1 MKKLQVSFI
10 LAIFHLMLFQVQA
23 FALARNY
30 FIAIQGNDATD
41 GTEAHPFATIDA
53 VLKQIENDKAD
64 TILVYFKGGEYFFT
78 KSIVLTSKNTLGKVF
93 IIQNY
98 QNEKVVFSGASL
110 LAASFFHPVKDS
122 QILLRLTSAARSNV
136 YEADIAAAGIN
147 FNSNP
152 NSFGYPRFDNI
163 PPSDFLV
170 NDEIQIVSRWPNT
183 GKTQIGQ
190 VLQHGTPNGSDHPTR
205 PAIFR
210 YNDSR
215 AERWS
220 VKNNIWIH
228 GLFNTGYYPDNL
240 MIDSINTKEK
250 WWRCKQNAGDGVYG
264 TVEEKDSR
272 RKISFRGYYTYHILE
287 ELDSVN
293 EYYLDEK
300 TMHLYWWPDK
310 KKQPFTCRFQTLER
324 PFVVLMN
331 TKNLQLIGID
341 FAYSRG
347 LAIYAEGTENTTIE
361 QCNFHHLGTVA
372 ISLGDPSLAQW
383 EPLVYQSLTK
393 KKNLHC
399 KISNCTF
406 NYIGLGGILLSGGD
420 RQKLIP
426 AGNVVTNCT
435 FSHFSRWGI
444 TYYPAVTISGVGNE
458 VSNCN
463 ISNEAVQ
470 AIVYTGNDHLI
481 KNNFIANVATGFSDI
496 GAIYTGKNPS
506 ATGTLIEN
514 NYFENIGSSGNA
526 VASVYMDD
534 GSGGIR
540 VHDNVFYK
548 ACSSGQ
554 YIFGPIHINGGCN
567 NEINNNLFIDCPFM
581 VSGGVWPKEN
591 WQDLMYHNK
600 EVLAQLTKVVD
611 IRAPVFLKHYPYLK
625 SFFDSTGT
633 DIRKNSMNNSI
644 GFMVKSL
651 PRPSETM
658 KVQNIWVV
666 PDKEYFENFLNK
678 QFAFKKEIPL
688 DMIKDS
694 SWYPINFKAF
704 GKE

>member
-10 LAIFHLMLFQVQA
+10 LVIFHLMLFQVQA

-310 KKQPFTCRFQTLER
+310 KKQPFTCRFQTLEQ

-633 DIRKNSMNNSI
+633 DIRKNSINNSI

>member
-1 MKKLQVSFI
+1 MFCSF
-10 LAIFHLMLFQVQA
+10 QT
-23 FALARNY
+23 FASTKSY
-30 FIAIQGNDATD
+30 FISTQGNDAAD
-41 GTEAHPFATIDA
+41 GTVAHPFATIDA
-53 VLKQIENDKAD
+53 VLKQIEIDKAD
-64 TILVYFKGGEYFFT
+64 TVFVNFKGGEYFFT

-93 IIQNY
+93 ILQNY
-98 QNEKVVFSGASL
+98 QNEKVVFSGASIL
-110 LAASFFHPVKDS
+110 PVSFFHPVKDP
-122 QILLRLTSAARSNV
+122 QILQRLSVAARQQV
-136 YEADIAAAGIN
+136 FEADLSAAGIN

-152 NSFGYPRFDNI
+152 NSFGYPRFGNI

-170 NDEIQIVSRWPNT
+170 NDEIQVVARWPNT

-190 VLQHGTPNGSDHPTR
+190 VLQHGTPSGSDHPAS

-210 YNDSR
+210 YNDAR
-215 AERWS
+215 VERWS

-240 MIDSINTKEK
+240 MIDSINTQDK
-250 WWRCKQNAGDGVYG
+250 WWRCKQNAGDGIYG
-264 TVEEKDSR
+264 TVDEKNPGQTVG
-272 RKISFRGYYTYHILE
+272 FRGYYAYHVLE

-310 KKQPFTCRFQTLER
+310 KQQTFTCRFQTLER

-331 TKNLQLIGID
+331 TKNLQLKGIE

-347 LAIYAEGTENTTIE
+347 LAIYAEGTENTIIN
-361 QCNFHHLGTVA
+361 QCNFHHIGTVA

-383 EPLVYQSLTK
+383 ESIVYQSLTK
-393 KKNLHC
+393 KKNLHS

-406 NYIGLGGILLSGGD
+406 NYIGLGGVLLSGGD
-420 RQKLIP
+420 RQKLIS
-426 AGNVVTNCT
+426 AGNVVTNCS
-435 FSHFSRWGI
+435 FSHYSRWGI

-458 VSNCN
+458 VSNCT
-463 ISNEAVQ
+463 ISNETIQ
-470 AIVYTGNDHLI
+470 AIIYTGNDHLI
-481 KNNFIANVATGFSDI
+481 KNNFISNVATGFSDI
-496 GAIYTGKNPS
+496 GAVYTGKNPS

-514 NYFENIGSSGNA
+514 NYFENIGSPGNS

-554 YIFGPIHINGGCN
+554 YTFGPVHINGGCN
-567 NEINNNLFIDCPFM
+567 NEINNNLFIDCPVM
-581 VSGGVWPKEN
+581 VSGGVWPKQN

-600 EVLAQLTKVVD
+600 DVLRQLTTVVD
-611 IRAPVFLKHYPYLK
+611 IRSSVYLEHYPYLK
-625 SFFDSTGT
+625 PFFDSTGT
-633 DIRKNSMNNSI
+633 DVRKNFMHNSI

-651 PRPSETM
+651 PQPSETL
-658 KVQNIWVV
+658 KVQNVWAV
-666 PDKEYFENFLNK
+666 PDKEYFEDFLNRR
-678 QFAFKKEIPL
+678 FAFKKEIPL
-688 DMIKDS
+688 NITKDS

>member
-1 MKKLQVSFI
+1 
-10 LAIFHLMLFQVQA
+10 MLFQVQA